1 MSPVTRMGQA
11 QAGVDRRLRNHAQ
24 NAPDQIAIR
33 EFHHGRCEERTF
45 AELDALVD
53 RTCHA
58 LLLRGIRR
66 GMRTVLMV
74 PPGREFLACTFA
86 LLRIGA
92 PPVLVDP
99 GLGISGLKSCLNRAA
114 PEAFVGIGKAHW
126 ARVLLG
132 WGRRTIRYRFGVGK
146 GPFPPG
152 TWSLDSLRKEIPQ
165 QIPYEGPVLGTDE
178 MAAVLFTSGST
189 GPAKGAIAHHG
200 QLEAQVDSLAE
211 CHQLQAGEVDLPTF
225 PLFGLFG
232 VAMGMTST
240 VPVMDFTRPAQ
251 ADPVH
256 LIDLIE
262 RYQVTNLFAS
272 PALLGSLSN
281 YLEKSGVILKGLRR
295 VISAGAPARHG
306 AIETLANH
314 LAVETR
320 IETPYGA
327 TEGLPLCHV
336 DHHEILETHEST
348 SAGLGVCLGKKVSG
362 IDLKIVEPGGRP
374 VGKSLPDESVGEI
387 WVSGPTVSR
396 SYLFDPTANEEHKF
410 IDSTGE
416 TWHRTGDIGLR
427 DKEQKIWFRGRASQ
441 RVITPSGPL
450 DTVAIERIFENHPGV
465 FRTALVGVGSPGNQR
480 AILCVEPQEETDL
493 SPAQIQNDL
502 LKQAQSLT
510 MTREIKHVVV
520 TGPFPVD
527 IRHNAKIQREALAT
541 LIGRHLS

>member
-1 MSPVTRMGQA
+1 MGQP
-11 QAGVDRRLRNHAQ
+11 QAGVDRRLRKHAEL
-24 NAPDQIAIR
+24 APDQIAIR
-33 EFHHGRCEERTF
+33 EFHQGRCEERTF

-99 GLGISGLKSCLNRAA
+99 GLGIAGLKSCLDRAA

-126 ARVLLG
+126 ARVVLG
-132 WGRRTIRYRFGVGK
+132 WGRKTIRHRFGVGK
-146 GPFPPG
+146 GTFPPG
-152 TWSLDSLRKEIPQ
+152 TWRLDSLRKEIPQ
-165 QIPYEGPVLGTDE
+165 QVSYEGPVLGADE

-200 QLEAQVDSLAE
+200 QLEAQVDALAK

-251 ADPVH
+251 ADPLH

-281 YLEKSGVILKGLRR
+281 YLEKSGIVLKGLKR
-295 VISAGAPARHG
+295 VISAGAPARHE
-306 AIETLANH
+306 AIATLANH
-314 LAVETR
+314 LDAETR

-336 DHHEILETHEST
+336 DHRKILETQDST
-348 SAGLGVCLGKKVSG
+348 SAGLGVCLGKKVTG
-362 IDLKIVEPGGRP
+362 IQLDIVKPGGLP
-374 VGKSLPDESVGEI
+374 QDDSLPDESVGEI
-387 WVSGPTVSR
+387 WVSGPVVSR
-396 SYLFDPTANEEHKF
+396 SYLFDHAANTEHKF
-410 IDSTGE
+410 VDTNGK
-416 TWHRTGDIGLR
+416 TWHRTGDIGSR

-441 RVITPSGPL
+441 RVTTPSGPL

-465 FRTALVGVGSPGNQR
+465 FRTALVGVGSPGQQR
-480 AILCVEPQEETDL
+480 AILCVEPHPDTNL
-493 SPAQIQNDL
+493 AHSQIQNDL
-502 LKQAQSLT
+502 LEQARNNP
-510 MTREIKHVVV
+510 MTREIKHVVI

-527 IRHNAKIQREALAT
+527 IRHNAKIQREALST
-541 LIGRHLS
+541 LIGRQLS